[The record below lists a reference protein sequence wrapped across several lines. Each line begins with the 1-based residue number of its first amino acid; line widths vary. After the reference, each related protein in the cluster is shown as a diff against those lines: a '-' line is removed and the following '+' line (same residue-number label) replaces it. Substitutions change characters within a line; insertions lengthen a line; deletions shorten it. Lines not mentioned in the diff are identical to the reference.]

1 MVSHDLGQAYK
12 SLHVVA
18 ERRSRDAVR
27 VRLGISS
34 RVRVCTRTSPP
45 HSQKRFLYY
54 YYFDKCAVVC
64 VVPCVVV
71 CVVVCVVDCP
81 RALYPSG
88 LRCVVVCVVGC
99 VVTRVVRC
107 VVAMVKRRYSSD
119 AVRPSDAVS
128 GGGPAAVRRARTGGS
143 TGPQRSGGAKGGRRP
158 AGPGGSERR
167 RAGGGWRWLAVM
179 DAGHLGA
186 AVRGGSERKRRR
198 ATVGSSARRGTE

>member
-1 MVSHDLGQAYK
+1 MPQNLGQACPK
-12 SLHVVA
+12 IWGKPCRLPQVVA
-18 ERRSRDAVR
+18 ERRSRDAVG

-34 RVRVCTRTSPP
+34 RACVCTRTSPT

-64 VVPCVVV
+64 AVPCVVV

-81 RALYPSG
+81 RALYTSG
-88 LRCVVVCVVGC
+88 MRCVVGC
-99 VVTRVVRC
+99 VVGCAVVRAVRC
-107 VVAMVKRRYSSD
+107 VVGMVKRRYSSD
-119 AVRPSDAVS
+119 AVRPSGAVS
-128 GGGPAAVRRARTGGS
+128 GGGSAAVRRTKPHSSSGPAGG
-143 TGPQRSGGAKGGRRP
+143 GGANGRTRP

-186 AVRGGSERKRRR
+186 AVRGGS
-198 ATVGSSARRGTE
+198 